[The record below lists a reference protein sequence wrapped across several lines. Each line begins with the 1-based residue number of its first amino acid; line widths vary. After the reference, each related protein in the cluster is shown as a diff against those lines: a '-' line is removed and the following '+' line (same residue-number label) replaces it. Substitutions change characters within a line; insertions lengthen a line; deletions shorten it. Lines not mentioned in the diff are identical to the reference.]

1 MRCCRKRVSEVS
13 HSFLISLLVLPC
25 MPMVQW
31 KDPRGGGV
39 GKKTLGN
46 KVSLGFLSLGT
57 QLRMLSLVVPGL
69 SKFILSS

>member
-1 MRCCRKRVSEVS
+1 
-13 HSFLISLLVLPC
+13 